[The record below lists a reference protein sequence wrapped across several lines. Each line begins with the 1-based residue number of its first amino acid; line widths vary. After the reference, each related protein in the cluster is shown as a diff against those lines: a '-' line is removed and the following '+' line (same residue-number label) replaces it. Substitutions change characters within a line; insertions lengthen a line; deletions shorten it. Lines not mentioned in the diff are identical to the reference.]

1 MSLLI
6 RKIKLFF
13 VKPKIEECIFSY
25 VGNEINKEYYFL
37 MDVYFKIQDTKTKK
51 IISIINEKHI
61 SSIKSLQKE
70 ITICDQCK
78 ICAYDLKKIIF
89 IENKRLSTCKHR

>member
-1 MSLLI
+1 MI
-6 RKIKLFF
+6 I
-13 VKPKIEECIFSY
+13 CICQNIS
-25 VGNEINKEYYFL
+25 E
-37 MDVYFKIQDTKTKK
+37 KK

-89 IENKRLSTCKHR
+89 IENKRKNPSFGCGMITTYD